1 MCAPVSVTA
10 AGVIST
16 GCAAMAGYIVALVA
30 LSGILLVN
38 YRNSLK
44 KLFSKE

>member
-1 MCAPVSVTA
+1 MCAPTAVTA

-16 GCAAMAGYIVALVA
+16 GGAAMVGYIVALVA
-30 LSGILLVN
+30 LSGILLAT